1 MSLSAAAA
9 FFPRFLKTIFL
20 LLATYHAM
28 ACLNSRISYASW
40 RLRVF
45 RQLFRPNGFPEV
57 GYRAI
62 STSNGT
68 REPLRPTASS
78 ADKTLKSTPTENKE
92 AVAASEEA
100 EKGSKQHLRPSEL
113 LPQSPLLTNPR
124 PGHDKLH
131 KKKRRPDPKE
141 SDIHLNPWAQALA
154 SPLRACKV
162 TGARVPRAFMS
173 EWGFVQRPDVEDK
186 LWLLPVGLMKD
197 KLNPSSTTPSQEEGH
212 TKDDNDNHNNKNNVK
227 KNTTRHLTL
236 RIVDRLPLLRTL
248 TSTYWSTKTN
258 RKREPLA
265 KLLPHRWKHPL
276 GPVTSWE
283 ESQLSLREDTPT
295 FTLKMMRRDVV
306 QKLKAAC
313 DPPDTQPEAKRR
325 VWTVLPVSK
334 YGRAHIARR
343 TWSMEP
349 FERMECCGVLV
360 NNRRRGKPGRVT
372 GLWPRM
378 PEIVCISKQK
388 KVAPVFDL
396 TVMLGEEE
404 LTELREYCPGLFGKT
419 AVVLRPDNK
428 VTVDAMLALWRLR
441 GFVRSDGVLEP
452 PRMEVRLRSKW
463 RSNYLL

>member
-1 MSLSAAAA
+1 
-9 FFPRFLKTIFL
+9 
-20 LLATYHAM
+20 M
-28 ACLNSRISYASW
+28 ACLNSRISYDSW

-45 RQLFRPNGFPEV
+45 RQLFRPNGSPEV
-57 GYRAI
+57 EHRAI

-68 REPLRPTASS
+68 RGPRPTSSS
-78 ADKTLKSTPTENKE
+78 ADKTLKSTKTE
-92 AVAASEEA
+92 AAEDTTTKKVGDEP
-100 EKGSKQHLRPSEL
+100 KKPLRPSEL

-124 PGHDKLH
+124 PGHDRLH

-197 KLNPSSTTPSQEEGH
+197 KLYPSSTSPTTPPQDEHIS
-212 TKDDNDNHNNKNNVK
+212 DDRNNNDNNDKNKN
-227 KNTTRHLTL
+227 KNTTPPPTRHLTL

-248 TSTYWSTKTN
+248 TETYWSTKSN

-295 FTLKMMRRDVV
+295 FTLKMMRREVV
-306 QKLKAAC
+306 QKLKAATE
-313 DPPDTQPEAKRR
+313 PRNTQPEAKRR
-325 VWTVLPVSK
+325 VWTVLPVTK
-334 YGRAHIARR
+334 YGRTYLARR

-360 NNRRRGKPGRVT
+360 MNRRRGKPGRVT

-378 PEIVCISKQK
+378 PDIVCISKEK

-404 LTELREYCPGLFGKT
+404 LGELREYCPRLFGKT
-419 AVVLRPDNK
+419 ALVLRPDNK
-428 VTVDAMLALWRLR
+428 ATVEAMLTLWRLR
-441 GFVRSDGVLEP
+441 GFIRDDAVLEP
-452 PRMEVRLRSKW
+452 PKVKVRLWSKW
-463 RSNYLL
+463 RTNYLL

>member
-1 MSLSAAAA
+1 
-9 FFPRFLKTIFL
+9 
-20 LLATYHAM
+20 M

-40 RLRVF
+40 RLRIF
-45 RQLFRPNGFPEV
+45 RQLFQPNGSPEV

-62 STSNGT
+62 STNNGA
-68 REPLRPTASS
+68 REPRSAAS
-78 ADKTLKSTPTENKE
+78 ADKTLKSTPTE
-92 AVAASEEA
+92 AAASAASEDKKEL
-100 EKGSKQHLRPSEL
+100 GRPLRPSEL

-131 KKKRRPDPKE
+131 KKKRRPDPNE

-197 KLNPSSTTPSQEEGH
+197 KLYPSSTNPPQKEH
-212 TKDDNDNHNNKNNVK
+212 TKDNDNDKIDTNKK
-227 KNTTRHLTL
+227 TRHLTL

-306 QKLKAAC
+306 QKLKAAS
-313 DPPDTQPEAKRR
+313 DPPNTQPEAKRR

-334 YGRAHIARR
+334 YGRAYLARR

-360 NNRRRGKPGRVT
+360 MNRRRGKPGRVT

-378 PEIVCISKQK
+378 PEIVCISKEK

-404 LTELREYCPGLFGKT
+404 LEELREYCPRLFGKT

-428 VTVDAMLALWRLR
+428 ATVEAMLALWRLR

-452 PRMEVRLRSKW
+452 PKVKVRLRSKW